1 MPKDLTQLFQENAG
15 GAPFGFS
22 DTVLKAVRRAAD
34 KHARQRQYLWGA
46 FSIASLGAVALS
58 GLYAVHSAS
67 ASGFSSYFS
76 LLFSDGSTIA
86 GLWREVGLSLLE
98 SLPVVAGI
106 AVLGSIVAVLW
117 SLRNLS
123 KYSQNGRLIIG
134 SATRT
139 A

>member
-1 MPKDLTQLFQENAG
+1 MHKDLTQLFQENAG

-22 DTVLKAVRRAAD
+22 DTVLATVRRAAD
-34 KHARQRQYLWGA
+34 KQTRRRQWFWGA
-46 FSIASLGAVALS
+46 FSLASLGAVVAS
-58 GLYAVHSAS
+58 GMYAAHSAA

-76 LLFSDGSTIA
+76 LLFSDGSTVA

-106 AVLGSIVAVLW
+106 SVLASVVAVLW

-123 KYSQNGRLIIG
+123 KYSQNGRLLIG
-134 SATRT
+134 PNART